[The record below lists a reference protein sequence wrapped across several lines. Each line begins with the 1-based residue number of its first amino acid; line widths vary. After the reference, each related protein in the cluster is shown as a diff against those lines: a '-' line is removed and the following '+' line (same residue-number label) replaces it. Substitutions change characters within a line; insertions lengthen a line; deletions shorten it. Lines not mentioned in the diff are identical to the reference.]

1 MARQSL
7 AARVY
12 ARMETDQD
20 EPFIIAN
27 TTLEGMADGV
37 EVGETVTVA
46 EYRLVRKFKVHFG
59 LTEVK

>member
-1 MARQSL
+1 
-7 AARVY
+7 
-12 ARMETDQD
+12 METDQD